1 MKLRLS
7 RLNIRPLMDKL
18 RRDADRQAMRQCEG
32 CQIEI
37 RRRPV
42 ARRPTDENRQRVLG
56 RAQLLFES
64 RLQCLVRR
72 KLAFGNNYIAIGYG
86 SGLALLAHELHI
98 LTIDGK
104 DIIKGFQLRA
114 DRGCPKRLGN
124 RVAG

>member
-1 MKLRLS
+1 MELRLG

-18 RRDADRQAMRQCEG
+18 RRDADRQTMRQCEG

-42 ARRPTDENRQRVLG
+42 AGRTTDQNRQRVLG
-56 RAQLLFES
+56 HAQLLFKC
-64 RLQCLVRR
+64 RLQCLIRR
-72 KLAFGNNYIAIGYG
+72 KLAFGNNHIAIGHS

-98 LTIDGK
+98 LTIDSK

-114 DRGCPKRLGN
+114 DRGCLKRQGN